1 VQHDR
6 VALGDAVEDPERPAA
21 GVQEVLG
28 DHLEPV
34 HLGPLPEDVAE
45 MDGPEA
51 DADAEIGKVEAITH
65 ARSFP

>member
-1 VQHDR
+1 
-6 VALGDAVEDPERPAA
+6 
-21 GVQEVLG
+21 
-28 DHLEPV
+28 
-34 HLGPLPEDVAE
+34 VAE